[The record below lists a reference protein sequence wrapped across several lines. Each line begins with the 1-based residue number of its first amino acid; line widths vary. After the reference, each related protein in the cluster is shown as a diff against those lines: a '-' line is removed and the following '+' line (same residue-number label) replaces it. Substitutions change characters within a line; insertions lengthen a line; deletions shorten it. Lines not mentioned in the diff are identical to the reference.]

1 MTDQLNKWCVVVLH
15 TPSKHEA
22 TTILKK
28 FSDFRKLYH
37 CYHRTQ
43 ALPCFSNVE
52 RQRYQQL
59 WAEAIERNNKEG
71 FRHWE
76 VDAQELRLIETV
88 GIRQKWRVKVHY
100 YPDSDS
106 PMASTS
112 AIEVRRRQRGQ
123 QSPKIEKEELSDS
136 GEKSFKKKR
145 TKKLQRPSK
154 FNHLTN
160 QQYGCEGYEVAQH
173 FVPHHYMAPF
183 LGCHNYYFP
192 QGLYNGVSFYG
203 QPVPELESSMVLGPN
218 GPI

>member
-22 TTILKK
+22 ATILKK

-59 WAEAIERNNKEG
+59 WAEAIERNNSEG

-123 QSPKIEKEELSDS
+123 QSPKIEKEESSDS
-136 GEKSFKKKR
+136 GEKTFKKKR
-145 TKKLQRPSK
+145 TKKIQRTSK
-154 FNHLTN
+154 LNHLAN
-160 QQYGCEGYEVAQH
+160 QQYGCEGFELAQH

-192 QGLYNGVSFYG
+192 QGLYNGVSFYS
-203 QPVPELESSMVLGPN
+203 QPVPELESPLVLAPN
-218 GPI
+218 GSI